1 MFMNLVI
8 VGIIIGINIG
18 KNNLVVFFNIDLEKN
33 RPHISK
39 LKMMLHLTEQTS
51 FKLLQWKYC
60 R

>member
-18 KNNLVVFFNIDLEKN
+18 KKNLVVFFNIDLEKN
-33 RPHISK
+33 RPHISQ

-51 FKLLQWKYC
+51 F
-60 R
+60 